1 MKYFIILILSFN
13 VTLFG
18 GSWMRMPLDVDV
30 SAAHV
35 IITGEVESLSSDIG
49 ESYKLNGKLVTGV
62 YRLNYIR
69 VTEVLKNDLEDL
81 EIQKGDLLPLRV
93 SGSRSGISTS
103 FAFAPKRSGIWL
115 LQMSYKHF
123 RLPNPLHRLEYD
135 KLDAVKKCLL
145 ELPKDLE
152 RAHQNYITQNKQA
165 FKNLS
170 TTGSLTAESIK
181 SFEDKVG
188 FEEEP
193 SFDTVPIRVTA
204 ETGKPSSVF
213 VDSEGVIVGYL
224 PYEVFGSFLQE
235 GVIRVELSGEEGKG
249 YNYSNSKGELL
260 SNKSYDFVY
269 PFSNGLGRVSKNG
282 LYGYIDSKGKE
293 IIPLK
298 YSYATDFSLD
308 IAHVKY
314 DGESLLIDKYG
325 KSLLAFRLNEKDTG
339 SFSSGLLYVT
349 ERGDFQ
355 SGYLGADSRMKIY
368 DDKDYSIGRRFVNGV
383 SKVKQNNNFG
393 AIDLKGKL
401 IIPVKYCELG
411 DFSNGL
417 AFFRNDYTEPY
428 YGYVNT
434 KGEEVISP
442 QFLLPSSFNKGYASV
457 SKAVWE
463 ERRKIE
469 NPKFN
474 FKKSSLAYEKRVRTG
489 LIDTKGE
496 TVFPFIL
503 SSAIIYDSGRI
514 SVSFNKEG
522 RYFSCEMTQKGKIL
536 KVTSTQIIN
545 HEREEL
551 SESVLFEVLL
561 ALGSLSLLL
570 FFLKRRIC

>member
-1 MKYFIILILSFN
+1 M
-13 VTLFG
+13 
-18 GSWMRMPLDVDV
+18 
-30 SAAHV
+30 
-35 IITGEVESLSSDIG
+35 
-49 ESYKLNGKLVTGV
+49 
-62 YRLNYIR
+62 
-69 VTEVLKNDLEDL
+69 
-81 EIQKGDLLPLRV
+81 
-93 SGSRSGISTS
+93 
-103 FAFAPKRSGIWL
+103 
-115 LQMSYKHF
+115 
-123 RLPNPLHRLEYD
+123 
-135 KLDAVKKCLL
+135 
-145 ELPKDLE
+145 
-152 RAHQNYITQNKQA
+152 
-165 FKNLS
+165 
-170 TTGSLTAESIK
+170 
-181 SFEDKVG
+181 
-188 FEEEP
+188 
-193 SFDTVPIRVTA
+193 
-204 ETGKPSSVF
+204 
-213 VDSEGVIVGYL
+213 
-224 PYEVFGSFLQE
+224 
-235 GVIRVELSGEEGKG
+235 
-249 YNYSNSKGELL
+249 
-260 SNKSYDFVY
+260 
-269 PFSNGLGRVSKNG
+269 
-282 LYGYIDSKGKE
+282 
-293 IIPLK
+293 
-298 YSYATDFSLD
+298 
-308 IAHVKY
+308 
-314 DGESLLIDKYG
+314 
-325 KSLLAFRLNEKDTG
+325 NEKDTG

-383 SKVKQNNNFG
+383 SKVKQTNNFG